1 MDTNL
6 SDGIFLIVDLE
17 TTGPSPKSGS
27 AITEIGAVK
36 VKGGEV
42 IAEFESFVNP
52 LKPIPEY
59 ITDLTGITNQML
71 ANAPIID
78 EVLPDFLNFAGSH
91 LETILVAHNAP
102 FDLGFLKS
110 AASEIEIPWPKYQTL
125 DTVTIAR
132 QVLTRDEVANCKL
145 GTLAEFFGT
154 KVEPNHRA
162 LDDAKATNEVLH
174 GLFERL
180 GSMQITTVEKLMDFA
195 KTAAHIQRKNYYG
208 LKSI

>member
-1 MDTNL
+1 
-6 SDGIFLIVDLE
+6 
-17 TTGPSPKSGS
+17 
-27 AITEIGAVK
+27 
-36 VKGGEV
+36 
-42 IAEFESFVNP
+42 
-52 LKPIPEY
+52 
-59 ITDLTGITNQML
+59 
-71 ANAPIID
+71 
-78 EVLPDFLNFAGSH
+78 
-91 LETILVAHNAP
+91 
-102 FDLGFLKS
+102 
-110 AASEIEIPWPKYQTL
+110 
-125 DTVTIAR
+125 
-132 QVLTRDEVANCKL
+132 NCKL

>member
-78 EVLPDFLNFAGSH
+78 EVLPDFLNFASSH
-91 LETILVAHNAP
+91 IETILVAHNAP